1 MVLIAR
7 MQMRFFL
14 TVLLVL
20 SFNAAEAA
28 PTEVKITWKGDYAH
42 NSSKHWS
49 KDNPYDSGFSKNFKN
64 GTPEEFGEVR
74 KAGELNG
81 FIYAPKRAEGQAVQ
95 YVVVMHGCD
104 GMTTMEKEW
113 TAHVADVL
121 NKEGIGALVL
131 DSYTTRYVDE
141 SCGPPDQHWGRRRA
155 DDAYSALDYLIE
167 KKLAKP
173 DEVYVMGYSN
183 GGLASL
189 MSMTKKEADHPHHFA
204 AGFPI
209 APNCYSVITKYGDY
223 YAPMIVFTGDQDN
236 ANPPAPCHEMMKKKR
251 ATPIQL
257 IEYQGANH
265 GFLLNQSP
273 KVGAHGW
280 ALTYN
285 PVAEKDMMETIISA
299 VKTKKF
305 VKGFVVRPTGEE
317 TKITPNSGLSPAE
330 LWKLQQN

>member
-1 MVLIAR
+1 MAL
-7 MQMRFFL
+7 
-14 TVLLVL
+14 
-20 SFNAAEAA
+20 AETQ
-28 PTEVKITWKGDYAH
+28 PTEVRIKWKGDYAH
-42 NSSKHWS
+42 NSDKHWS

-64 GTPEEFGEVR
+64 GTPQEFGDVQ
-74 KAGELNG
+74 KDGELNG
-81 FIYAPKRAEGQAVQ
+81 FVYSPTASKGPVPF
-95 YVVVMHGCD
+95 VVVMHGCD
-104 GMTTMEKEW
+104 GMTTSEKEW

-121 NKEGIGALVL
+121 NKEGFGALVL
-131 DSYTTRYVDE
+131 DSYTTRYVDN
-141 SCGPPDQHWGRRRA
+141 SCGLPDQHWGRRRA
-155 DDAYSALDYLIE
+155 DDAYSALDYLVD
-167 KKLAKP
+167 KKIAS
-173 DEVYVMGYSN
+173 EVYVMGYSN

-189 MSMTKKEADHPHHFA
+189 MAMTKKEADHPHHFA

-273 KVGAHGW
+273 RIGDHGW

-285 PVAEKDMMETIISA
+285 PAAEKNMMATIIA
-299 VKTKKF
+299 AIKTKKF
-305 VKGFVVRPTGEE
+305 VKGVDVRRASE
-317 TKITPNSGLSPAE
+317 
-330 LWKLQQN
+330 

>member
-1 MVLIAR
+1 MKYLVAALATLIS
-7 MQMRFFL
+7 
-14 TVLLVL
+14 T
-20 SFNAAEAA
+20 AALAD
-28 PTEVKITWKGDYAH
+28 PPEVRIPWKGDYAH

-64 GTPEEFGEVR
+64 GTPQEFGDVQ
-74 KAGELNG
+74 KDGELNG
-81 FIYAPKRAEGQAVQ
+81 YVYSPKDAKGPVPF
-95 YVVVMHGCD
+95 VVVMHGCD
-104 GMTTMEKEW
+104 GMVTSEKEW
-113 TAHVADVL
+113 TQHVAAEL

-131 DSYTTRYVDE
+131 DSYTTRYVDQ
-141 SCGPPDQHWGRRRA
+141 SCGLPDQHWGRRRA

-167 KKLAKP
+167 KKIAKP

-189 MSMTKKEADHPHHFA
+189 MSMTKKESDHPHHFA

-223 YAPMIVFTGDQDN
+223 YGPMIVLVGDQDN
-236 ANPPAPCHEMMKKKR
+236 ANPPAPCREMMKKKR

-265 GFLLNQSP
+265 GFLLNQPS
-273 KVGAHGW
+273 KIGAHGW

-285 PVAEKDMMETIISA
+285 PVAEKDMMQTIISA
-299 VKTKKF
+299 IKTKKF
-305 VKGFVVRPTGEE
+305 RSGIEVRT
-317 TKITPNSGLSPAE
+317 AHDAD
-330 LWKLQQN
+330 